1 MKAEPAEPTRLIALL
16 GDPVAHS
23 RSPSF
28 QNAAIRA
35 AGVNGVYVALRVTAD
50 HLPGL
55 LRGIAHAGG
64 GGNVTVPHK
73 RFATT
78 LLDCGTDAVR
88 RTGACNTFWMEN
100 GLIHGDN
107 TDVAGFRAA
116 VRSLLGGE
124 PTGARV
130 LLIGA
135 GGAARA
141 VVVGLEDAGAA
152 RVDVMN
158 RTRAAAV
165 DLVAELEAGSLR
177 VAQLHDGGGSGEMN
191 YDLVVNATSLGL
203 RDSDP
208 HPLPIS
214 RLRPGTP
221 VLDLVYRRGATPWV
235 RALQEKHFPAVDG
248 TEMLVT
254 QGAAAFSRWWGIPA
268 PVAAMREAL
277 EG

>member
-1 MKAEPAEPTRLIALL
+1 VTGSPQQSTRLIALL

-23 RSPSF
+23 LSPVF

-35 AGVNGVYVALRVTAD
+35 AGVHGVYVALRTTAD

-73 RFATT
+73 RLAAG
-78 LLDCGTDAVR
+78 LLDRETDAVR
-88 RTGACNTFWMEN
+88 RTGACNTFWFEN

-107 TDVAGFRAA
+107 TDVAGLRAA
-116 VRSLLGGE
+116 VSSILGGE

-130 LLIGA
+130 LLLGA

-141 VVVGLEDAGAA
+141 VVVGLAAAGAA
-152 RVDVMN
+152 RIDVMN
-158 RTRAAAV
+158 RTGSAAAE
-165 DLVAELEAGSLR
+165 LAAELGTSITP
-177 VAQLHDGGGSGEMN
+177 VAALKREGGSGELR

-203 RDSDP
+203 RDGDP
-208 HPLPIS
+208 DPLPVS

-221 VLDLVYRRGATPWV
+221 VLDLVYRRGGTPWV
-235 RALQEKHFPAVDG
+235 RALQENGFPAADG
-248 TEMLVT
+248 TEMLIR
-254 QGAAAFSRWWGIPA
+254 QGAASFSRWWGVPA
-268 PVAAMREAL
+268 PLAAMREAL
-277 EG
+277 ER

>member
-35 AGVNGVYVALRVTAD
+35 AGVDGVYVALRVTAD

-73 RFATT
+73 RFAAT

-141 VVVGLEDAGAA
+141 AVVGLEDAGAA

-158 RTRAAAV
+158 RTRAAAA
-165 DLVAELEAGSLR
+165 DLVAKLEAGAVR
-177 VAQLHDGGGSGEMN
+177 VTQLDDDGGSSEMN
-191 YDLVVNATSLGL
+191 YDLVVNATSLG
-203 RDSDP
+203 
-208 HPLPIS
+208 
-214 RLRPGTP
+214 
-221 VLDLVYRRGATPWV
+221 
-235 RALQEKHFPAVDG
+235 
-248 TEMLVT
+248 
-254 QGAAAFSRWWGIPA
+254 
-268 PVAAMREAL
+268 
-277 EG
+277 